1 MSYSCRTIQVGSPQT
16 LDFIGLFYPMTSS
29 SGKSGC
35 PLIHLSNVLQMLIF
49 RAFSY
54 FVIPRKSTFFY
65 YFLYRL
71 VQNWYKIGTK
81 IIASSISFCQ
91 LYTFNTVYY
100 SFPISFMQIYRIQF
114 TFLVFIDSSFCLLT

>member
-1 MSYSCRTIQVGSPQT
+1 MKCLKCPKIQHFTYRAS
-16 LDFIGLFYPMTSS
+16 SS

>member
-1 MSYSCRTIQVGSPQT
+1 MPQSRINT
-16 LDFIGLFYPMTSS
+16 RFIYPSS
-29 SGKSGC
+29 SLSGKSGC
-35 PLIHLSNVLQMLIF
+35 LLIHLSNVPQMPIF
-49 RAFSY
+49 RAFSH
-54 FVIPRKSTFFY
+54 FVIPRISTFSY

-81 IIASSISFCQ
+81 IIASSIFFYQ